1 MDGLK
6 IPTTPQ
12 KSLFQATSVT
22 ECYNIIISHVFTGL
36 KIHFYISLHLE
47 WVRTIYSCF
56 WGMHK
61 AHEHWGIEGTEI
73 LLPLSRMSLA
83 PRPLCAN
90 LTIAGQ

>member
-22 ECYNIIISHVFTGL
+22 ECYNIISHVFTRL

-47 WVRTIYSCF
+47 WVCTTTLIRVFEAFTKHMSA
-56 WGMHK
+56 G
-61 AHEHWGIEGTEI
+61 EGTEI
-73 LLPLSRMSLA
+73 LLPLSRMFLA
-83 PRPLCAN
+83 PCPLCAN